1 MRKPQNSIGNY
12 PGSDIRAL
20 GSRPC
25 DRIPAEHEGISIAI
39 KTHRVEKIAA
49 KVQNPFQPL
58 LVERPCWW
66 SVGCCL
72 SGISGRK
79 SPWVTCFWGCPTTM
93 FVLGIQKH
101 IGYIRASGFLARVTI
116 QSLVSVLSGS
126 GSKCRILDLVF
137 QHWGCKASPFASRG
151 LSP

>member
-58 LVERPCWW
+58 WW
-66 SVGCCL
+66 SAPVGGALDAVCQE
-72 SGISGRK
+72 
-79 SPWVTCFWGCPTTM
+79 F
-93 FVLGIQKH
+93 LGGNPH
-101 IGYIRASGFLARVTI
+101 GLRAFGAAQQRCS
-116 QSLVSVLSGS
+116 
-126 GSKCRILDLVF
+126 C
-137 QHWGCKASPFASRG
+137 
-151 LSP
+151 